1 MKTITVEE
9 FVKEKVLP
17 EHQEIVASLRQL
29 MKRYAPDAKEVMS
42 YGILAWRRR
51 LIIAVLNPTKNGI
64 TFAFSRGADFKDK
77 FGLLQGVGKVSK
89 NVKLKKV
96 SDINS
101 TALRD
106 YIRQAVELES
116 K

>member
-1 MKTITVEE
+1 
-9 FVKEKVLP
+9 
-17 EHQEIVASLRQL
+17 

-64 TFAFSRGADFKDK
+64 TFAFSRGAEFKDDY
-77 FGLLQGVGKVSK
+77 GLLEGVGKVSK

-96 SDINS
+96 SDLNT

-106 YIRQAVELES
+106 YIRQAVELERR
-116 K
+116 